1 MRTLAAVALLGIAF
15 VAAPASQT
23 AQNPR
28 LSDSLERP
36 FPANGQIR
44 MDLSAGEYH
53 ITGSMENR
61 VRLQWRVRDP
71 EELSQ
76 VRAKADVRGREA
88 SIMTDGPDHFKVDI
102 EVPSRADL
110 YIRLTAGELSVDK
123 VEGNKDIGLHAGE
136 IDIDVVRPE
145 DYHSVSA
152 SVWAGELHAAPFN
165 LSKEGLFR
173 SVVVDGH
180 RAVSPRGEAEGWR
193 GSSPHEP
200 RASSRVRR
208 PGARC
213 PVLRRTACS
222 RN

>member
-1 MRTLAAVALLGIAF
+1 MRTLAALALLGIAF

-36 FPANGQIR
+36 FPANGRIR

-53 ITGSMENR
+53 ITGGKENR

-88 SIMTDGPDHFKVDI
+88 SIMTDGPEHFKVDI
-102 EVPSRADL
+102 DVPAKADL
-110 YIRLTAGELSVDK
+110 YIRLTAGELRVDK

-136 IDIDVVRPE
+136 IDVDVVRPE

-152 SVWAGELHAAPFN
+152 SVWAGEVHAAPFH

-173 SVVVDGH
+173 SVSWTGTGPYRLEAKLKAGEVRLH
-180 RAVSPRGEAEGWR
+180 TNPR
-193 GSSPHEP
+193 
-200 RASSRVRR
+200 
-208 PGARC
+208 
-213 PVLRRTACS
+213 
-222 RN
+222 